1 MLSEVEDEGC
11 DPMRAAFITPGAYP
25 VPAPR
30 GGSVE
35 RVVENFVPLLADR
48 LEVCIYGRTAKGLPR
63 RGMLHG
69 ARCERLRAPGKR
81 TYLSGVLAGLR
92 AYRPQLIEVENR
104 PRLVPLLKRRFPGA
118 RVWLHLH
125 SNTFISSKA
134 ISPKELR
141 TCLGAADRIL
151 VNSNFLKADVE
162 RRSPRLAS
170 KLGVVYPGVD
180 PVWFGAPELRENLR
194 IAHGWQHRRIVLFAG
209 RLIPLKGVHHLLAAL
224 PALVRR
230 HPNVLLVI
238 VGSPFYGSSRTS
250 AYSRKLLRMARPWR
264 RYVHFEPYVSHERM
278 PAWFGM
284 ADVAVVP
291 SVRREAFGLVNV
303 EAMASGLPV
312 VACRVGG
319 ITEIVEDG
327 VTGFLVDPR
336 RLTSDLPDR
345 ISLLLENEALC
356 SRMGAMGRQRVLE
369 RFTWRHTADRW
380 LAELERDFE
389 RQRQQAIQGQEL
401 QVR

>member
-1 MLSEVEDEGC
+1 MLSEVQDEGC
-11 DPMRAAFITPGAYP
+11 DPVRAAFVTPGAYP

-35 RVVENFVPLLADR
+35 RVVENFVPLLADS
-48 LEVCIYGRTAKGLPR
+48 LEVRIYGRTAKGLPR

-69 ARCERLRAPGKR
+69 ASCERVRAPGR
-81 TYLSGVLAGLR
+81 RAYLTGVIAGLR

-104 PRLVPLLKRRFPGA
+104 PRLVPLLKRKFPGA
-118 RVWLHLH
+118 LVWLHLH
-125 SNTFISSKA
+125 SNTFISGKA

-141 TCLGAADRIL
+141 VCLGAADRIL
-151 VNSNFLKADVE
+151 VNSCFLKADVE
-162 RRSPRLAS
+162 RRSPRLGA

-180 PVWFGAPELRENLR
+180 PAWFGGPALRETLR
-194 IAHGWQHRRIVLFAG
+194 NAHGWQRRQIVLFAG

-278 PAWFGM
+278 PDWFSM

-303 EAMASGLPV
+303 EAMASGVPV

-319 ITEIVEDG
+319 IAEIVEDG
-327 VTGFLVDPR
+327 VTGFLVNPR
-336 RLTSDLPDR
+336 YLDSELPER
-345 ISLLLENEALC
+345 ISVLLEDEALRT
-356 SRMGAMGRQRVLE
+356 RMGALGRERVME

-380 LAELERDFE
+380 LAELYRD
-389 RQRQQAIQGQEL
+389 L
-401 QVR
+401 

>member
-1 MLSEVEDEGC
+1 MLSEVQDEGR
-11 DPMRAAFITPGAYP
+11 DPVRAAFVTPGAYP

-35 RVVENFVPLLADR
+35 RVVENFVPLLADH
-48 LEVCIYGRTAKGLPR
+48 LEVRIYGRTAKGLPR

-69 ARCERLRAPGKR
+69 ARCERIRAPGR
-81 TYLSGVLAGLR
+81 RAYLSGVVAGLR

-104 PRLVPLLKRRFPGA
+104 PRLVPLLKRQFPGA

-125 SNTFISSKA
+125 SNTFISGKA

-151 VNSNFLKADVE
+151 VNSFFLKADVE
-162 RRSPRLAS
+162 KRSPRSTA

-180 PVWFGAPELRENLR
+180 PAWFGGRALREAVR
-194 IAHGWQHRRIVLFAG
+194 SARGWQHRQIVLFAG

-230 HPNVLLVI
+230 HPNVLMVI
-238 VGSPFYGSSRTS
+238 VGSPFYGSNRTS
-250 AYSRKLLRMARPWR
+250 AYSRKLLRMAKPWR
-264 RYVHFEPYVSHERM
+264 RYVHFEPYVSHEHM

-284 ADVAVVP
+284 ADLTVVP

-319 ITEIVEDG
+319 MKEIVEDG
-327 VTGFLVDPR
+327 VTGFLVDPH
-336 RLTSDLPDR
+336 RLAVELPER
-345 ISLLLENEALC
+345 ISLLLEDEMLRL
-356 SRMGAMGRQRVLE
+356 RMGAMGRERVLE

-380 LAELERDFE
+380 LAELQRDLGTGGME
-389 RQRQQAIQGQEL
+389 E
-401 QVR
+401 

>member
-1 MLSEVEDEGC
+1 
-11 DPMRAAFITPGAYP
+11 MRAAFVTPGAYP

-35 RVVENFVPLLADR
+35 RVVENFVPLLADN
-48 LEVCIYGRTAKGLPR
+48 LEVRIYGRTAKGLPR

-69 ARCERLRAPGKR
+69 ARCERVRAPGR
-81 TYLSGVLAGLR
+81 RAYLSGVVAGLR
-92 AYRPQLIEVENR
+92 VYRPQLIEVENR
-104 PRLVPLLKRRFPGA
+104 PRMVPLLKRKFPGA

-125 SNTFISSKA
+125 SNTFISGKA
-134 ISPKELR
+134 ISPRELQE
-141 TCLGAADRIL
+141 CLGAADRIL
-151 VNSNFLKADVE
+151 VNSFFLKADVE
-162 RRSPRLAS
+162 RRSPRVAS

-180 PVWFGAPELRENLR
+180 PARFGRPTVRETIR
-194 IAHGWQHRRIVLFAG
+194 SAHGWQHRQIVLFAG
-209 RLIPLKGVHHLLAAL
+209 RLIPLKGVHHLIAAL
-224 PALVRR
+224 PALIRR

-264 RYVHFEPYVSHERM
+264 RYVHFEPYASHDQM
-278 PAWFGM
+278 PAWFSM

-319 ITEIVEDG
+319 MTEIVEDG

-336 RLTSDLPDR
+336 RLDAELPAR
-345 ISLLLENEALC
+345 ISLLLEDEALRT
-356 SRMGAMGRQRVLE
+356 RMGALGRERVVE
-369 RFTWRHTADRW
+369 RFTWRHTAERW
-380 LAELERDFE
+380 LAELYRDLE
-389 RQRQQAIQGQEL
+389 AAGEKE
-401 QVR
+401 